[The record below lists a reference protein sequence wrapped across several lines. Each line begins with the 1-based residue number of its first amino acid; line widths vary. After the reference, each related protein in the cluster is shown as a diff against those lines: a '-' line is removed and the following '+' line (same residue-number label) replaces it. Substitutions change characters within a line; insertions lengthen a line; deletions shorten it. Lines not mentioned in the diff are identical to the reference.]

1 MEMGELRTFYG
12 LKPGMWYW
20 FWKFYLVAYLT
31 SWLIQENLETAEV
44 LRVYAASNPQEEQI
58 YLLVLII
65 MAGDIEMNPGPR
77 SQCRKCKKYC
87 KATDKVV
94 KCQEC
99 SKCFHV
105 SCANLSEKELGSEK
119 ETWYCKDCKAEC
131 GLCSGDVLNNHK
143 AVQCDK
149 CEMWVH
155 NDCSF
160 VTDSQYE
167 TMQNSSCTWIC
178 PKCKFFNFSDS
189 FFSEQL
195 NLDNQNRFIPLAK
208 DTETRAPSTGSKIK
222 SLSVDRNFQA

>member
-1 MEMGELRTFYG
+1 M
-12 LKPGMWYW
+12 K
-20 FWKFYLVAYLT
+20 
-31 SWLIQENLETAEV
+31 Q
-44 LRVYAASNPQEEQI
+44 
-58 YLLVLII
+58 
-65 MAGDIEMNPGPR
+65 GPR
-77 SQCRKCKKYC
+77 YQCRQCKKYC

-131 GLCSGDVLNNHK
+131 GLCSGDVLNKCNHK
-143 AVQCDK
+143 AIQCDK

-160 VTDSQYE
+160 VTDFQYE

-178 PKCKFFNFSDS
+178 PKCEFFNFSDS

-195 NLDNQNRFIPLAK
+195 NLEDQNRFISLAK
-208 DTETRAPSTGSKIK
+208 DSEISTPSTGTK
-222 SLSVDRNFQA
+222 NN